1 MGYLV
6 EAETIQSIATV
17 GWCFS
22 SFIFILIYSLISM
35 FYGIYTGSM
44 PRAVLWPIALIKQTM
59 KFPKKFGEY
68 LMDVWDEAKTLLKE

>member
-1 MGYLV
+1 
-6 EAETIQSIATV
+6 
-17 GWCFS
+17 
-22 SFIFILIYSLISM
+22 M